1 MTGFKHSSCPIRP
14 PISDWPRQRFMAV
27 GVCAYLAVFSWSC
40 RPDPASQRAVDEQTD
55 QTTVFVSILPQAYF
69 VERVGGEYV
78 DVQVL
83 VGPGQSPATYE
94 PTSRQMKT
102 LARAQAFFRIGVPIE
117 TSLIPKIR
125 GTFQQIEI
133 IDTREGITL
142 RRMTDEISEH
152 PAHTENDHGHDH
164 AEGDDPH
171 IWMSPRLVKIQA
183 RTICAALC
191 RIDPA
196 HSNDFEQNL
205 ALFHADLDTLDA
217 HLATVLAPLKGK
229 ELFVFH
235 PAYGYFTEAYGLKQI
250 PVEIEGK
257 EPSAKDLA
265 ALIKKAREAE
275 VRVIFV
281 QPQFSTRSAEA
292 IAGQIGGVVVPFDPL
307 ARDYIKN
314 LEACAE
320 QVRQALLE

>member
-1 MTGFKHSSCPIRP
+1 MTGFKHSSRQIQP
-14 PISDWPRQRFMAV
+14 PISDWPRQWFIAI
-27 GVCAYLAVFSWSC
+27 GVCAYLAIFSWSC
-40 RPDPASQRAVDEQTD
+40 RPDPSSQRTVDEQTD
-55 QTTVFVSILPQAYF
+55 KTTVFVSILPQAYF

-78 DVQVL
+78 NVQVL
-83 VGPGQSPATYE
+83 VGPGQSPAAYE
-94 PTSRQMKT
+94 PTSQQMKA
-102 LARAQAFFRIGVPIE
+102 LARAQAFFRIGVPFE
-117 TSLIPKIR
+117 NSLIHKLSR
-125 GTFQQIEI
+125 AFQQIDV

-142 RRMTDEISEH
+142 RQMTEQLSENT
-152 PAHTENDHGHDH
+152 AHAENHHGHDH
-164 AEGDDPH
+164 TGGDDPH

-183 RTICAALC
+183 QTICTALC

-196 HSNDFEQNL
+196 HADKYEQNL
-205 ALFHADLDTLDA
+205 AAFHADLDALDA
-217 HLATVLAPLKGK
+217 HLGTVLEPLKGK

-265 ALIKKAREAE
+265 ALIKKAQEAE
-275 VRVIFV
+275 VKVIFV

-292 IAGQIGGVVVPFDPL
+292 IAGQIGGVVVPLDPL
-307 ARDYIKN
+307 ARDYIGN

-320 QVRQALLE
+320 QVRKVLSE